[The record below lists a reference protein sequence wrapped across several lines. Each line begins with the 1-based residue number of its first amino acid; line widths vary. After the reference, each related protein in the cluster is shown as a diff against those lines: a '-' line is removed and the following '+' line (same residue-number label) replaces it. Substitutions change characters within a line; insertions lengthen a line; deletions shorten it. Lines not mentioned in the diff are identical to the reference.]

1 MSIDL
6 NVLWVSAS
14 PALRCLD
21 EPMLDCLSKY
31 TAIARW
37 EYHQTVD
44 EGGSSEVAVCLLLN
58 IIKQNKRPIH
68 LIGHG
73 VGGVIALLFARRYPE
88 LVSSLTLLAVAVQP
102 ANTWHAHYYQQRKL
116 FSLSRQQVLLNTV
129 HNLFREKL
137 PCQPHRLVNILSQ
150 DLDDIP
156 LSHSLLQIETIPKGG
171 VSMPLMVCGSKTDPI
186 VSHPEL
192 HGWKEWLKSQDV
204 IWECLQGGH
213 FFHAFYPEKV
223 ADQVLKFWDDNASS
237 PNQDN
242 QRGIQNIEQ
251 IIQEK

>member
-1 MSIDL
+1 MSINL
-6 NVLWVSAS
+6 NMLWVSAS
-14 PALRCLD
+14 PALRFLD
-21 EPMLDCLSKY
+21 EPVLNYLSQY

-129 HNLFREKL
+129 YNLFREKL
-137 PCQPHRLVNILSQ
+137 PCQSHRLVNIFSQ
-150 DLDDIP
+150 DLDNIP
-156 LSHSLLQIETIPKGG
+156 LSHSLLQIEKISKGS

-186 VSHPEL
+186 VSYPEL
-192 HGWKEWLKSQDV
+192 HGWREWLKPQDV
-204 IWECLQGGH
+204 IWECPQGSH
-213 FFHAFYPEKV
+213 FFHYFYPEKV
-223 ADQVLKFWDDNASS
+223 ADQVLKFWNYSAF
-237 PNQDN
+237 NHHQAN
-242 QRGIQNIEQ
+242 NTKIQN
-251 IIQEK
+251 